1 MLSIFGLTTLHASFL
16 EEKEKKKAPA
26 KASKIRVRKVRQIDR
41 YFIWS
46 TSLKLI
52 FHYVN
57 GVVVVVHPRSPPSTL
72 SFTINEFTYAVEYVS
87 YIHNII
93 ILIYTKYTRI
103 IQKHSA

>member
-1 MLSIFGLTTLHASFL
+1 MPASFL
-16 EEKEKKKAPA
+16 EEEEKKKAPA
-26 KASKIRVRKVRQIDR
+26 KAPKIRVRKVRQIDR

-57 GVVVVVHPRSPPSTL
+57 GVVVVVHPRSLPSTL
-72 SFTINEFTYAVEYVS
+72 SSTINGFTYAVVYV
-87 YIHNII
+87 II
-93 ILIYTKYTRI
+93 VLIYTKYTRI